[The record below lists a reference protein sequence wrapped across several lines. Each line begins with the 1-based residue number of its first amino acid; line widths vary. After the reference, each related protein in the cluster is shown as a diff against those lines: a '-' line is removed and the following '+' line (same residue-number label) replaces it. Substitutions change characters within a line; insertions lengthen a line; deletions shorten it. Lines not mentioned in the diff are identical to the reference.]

1 MRDNKKHFWVFTF
14 VAFILVLVTV
24 PGINTNNLAFAQSTS
39 EFTVLTGEQ
48 LNSPLGLTMLEKI
61 EQSKKILADLMA
73 GKQSAVITEQQKFV
87 EEQRKIAKER
97 LQVDLE
103 QMNHKYRDYTPRA
116 AFSKFLAGMNSTH
129 HGIYWDQFNYMDNK
143 VQLARKAMN
152 EILQN
157 GGTYQEARQAYFK
170 IASTTRV
177 ELIQVNQDL
186 NIKYGFADPEIQK
199 AFDKYGKLPRTEK

>member
-1 MRDNKKHFWVFTF
+1 MRGNNEHFWVLTF
-14 VAFILVLVTV
+14 VAFVLVLVTV
-24 PGINTNNLAFAQSTS
+24 PGIHINNLAFGQTAS
-39 EFTVLTGEQ
+39 EFTVLTGDQ
-48 LNSPLGLTMLEKI
+48 LNSPLGQTMLEKI

-73 GKQSAVITEQQKFV
+73 GKQLELTEQQKFV
-87 EEQRKIAKER
+87 EQQRKIANER
-97 LQVDLE
+97 LQEDLAQLE
-103 QMNHKYRDYTPRA
+103 HKYKDYTPRA
-116 AFSKFLAGMNSTH
+116 AFSKFLAGVNSTH

-152 EILQN
+152 EVLEN

-186 NIKYGFADPEIQK
+186 NIKYGFADPDVQK
-199 AFDKYGKLPRTEK
+199 AFDKNGKLSRTEK

>member
-1 MRDNKKHFWVFTF
+1 MRDNKKHFWVFTL

-24 PGINTNNLAFAQSTS
+24 PGINTNNLAFAQTT

-48 LNSPLGLTMLEKI
+48 LNSPLGQSMLEKI
-61 EQSKKILADLMA
+61 EQSKRILADLMA
-73 GKQSAVITEQQKFV
+73 GKQLVLTEQQKFV

-97 LQVDLE
+97 LQVALE

-116 AFSKFLAGMNSTH
+116 AFSKFLAGVNSTH

-199 AFDKYGKLPRTEK
+199 AFDKYGKIPRTEK

>member
-1 MRDNKKHFWVFTF
+1 LRDNNKHFWVLTL
-14 VAFILVLVTV
+14 VTFILVLVTV
-24 PGINTNNLAFAQSTS
+24 PGINTNNLAFAQTT
-39 EFTVLTGEQ
+39 EFIVLTGEQ
-48 LNSPLGLTMLEKI
+48 LNSPLGQTMLEKI
-61 EQSKKILADLMA
+61 EQSKKILAELMA
-73 GKQSAVITEQQKFV
+73 GKQLVLTEQQKFV

-116 AFSKFLAGMNSTH
+116 AFSKFLAGVNSTH

-152 EILQN
+152 EILEN

-199 AFDKYGKLPRTEK
+199 AFDKNGKLARTEK

>member
-1 MRDNKKHFWVFTF
+1 LRDNKKHFWVFTL
-14 VAFILVLVTV
+14 VAFVLVLVIVT
-24 PGINTNNLAFAQSTS
+24 GTNTNNLAFAQTT

-48 LNSPLGLTMLEKI
+48 LNSPLGQTMLEKI
-61 EQSKKILADLMA
+61 EQSKKILAELMA
-73 GKQSAVITEQQKFV
+73 GKQLVLTEQQKFV

-116 AFSKFLAGMNSTH
+116 AFSKFLAGVNSTH

-199 AFDKYGKLPRTEK
+199 AFDKYDKLPRTEK

>member
-1 MRDNKKHFWVFTF
+1 MRDNKKHFWVFTL

-24 PGINTNNLAFAQSTS
+24 PGINTNNLAFAQTT

-48 LNSPLGLTMLEKI
+48 LNSPLGQSMLEKI

-73 GKQSAVITEQQKFV
+73 GKQLVLTEQQKFV

-97 LQVDLE
+97 LQVALE

-116 AFSKFLAGMNSTH
+116 AFSKFLAGVNSTH

-143 VQLARKAMN
+143 IQLARKAMN
-152 EILQN
+152 EVLEN

-170 IASTTRV
+170 IAATTRV

-199 AFDKYGKLPRTEK
+199 AFDKYGKIPRTE

>member
-1 MRDNKKHFWVFTF
+1 LRDNKKHFWVFTL

-24 PGINTNNLAFAQSTS
+24 PGINTNNLAFAQTT

-48 LNSPLGLTMLEKI
+48 LNSTLGQSMLEKI
-61 EQSKKILADLMA
+61 EQSKRILADLMA
-73 GKQSAVITEQQKFV
+73 GKQLVLTEQQKFV

-97 LQVDLE
+97 LQVALE

-116 AFSKFLAGMNSTH
+116 AFSKFLAGVNSTH

-152 EILQN
+152 EVLEN

-170 IASTTRV
+170 IAATTRV

-199 AFDKYGKLPRTEK
+199 AFDKYGKIPRTE